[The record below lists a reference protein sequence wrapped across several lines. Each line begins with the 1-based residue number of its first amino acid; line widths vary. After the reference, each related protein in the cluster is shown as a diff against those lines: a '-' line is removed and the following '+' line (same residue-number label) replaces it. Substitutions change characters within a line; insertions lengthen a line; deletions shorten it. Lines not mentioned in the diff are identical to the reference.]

1 MKTIKYTPVPNK
13 KPQLSEA
20 QETRLASL
28 SDEDIDYSDIE
39 ELNDEF
45 WEKAEIVSPDLTQ
58 PITLRVRSPLSC
70 WLNFKIAIVLAF
82 ESAITLTAESAIL
95 AVESAITLTTE
106 NAIAVILLIR
116 L

>member
-1 MKTIKYTPVPNK
+1 
-13 KPQLSEA
+13 
-20 QETRLASL
+20 
-28 SDEDIDYSDIE
+28 
-39 ELNDEF
+39 
-45 WEKAEIVSPDLTQ
+45 
-58 PITLRVRSPLSC
+58 
-70 WLNFKIAIVLAF
+70 LAF